1 MRAELNEIKHETC
14 YLLVGGADGALD
26 VALRADEGR
35 IAELIIHAKTG
46 FGGMIW
52 KMVAQMLGGAPLAE
66 AELRERIERMRRSG
80 LLPDELNLEP
90 LVSTLIRMGKA

>member
-1 MRAELNEIKHETC
+1 MTNETKHETC
-14 YLLVGGADGALD
+14 YLLLGGADGALNLT
-26 VALRADEGR
+26 LRADEGR
-35 IAELIIHAKTG
+35 IVALTIESKSG

-52 KMVAQMLGGAPLAE
+52 QIISQMLTGAPVVKE
-66 AELRERIERMRRSG
+66 ELQARIERMHRSG